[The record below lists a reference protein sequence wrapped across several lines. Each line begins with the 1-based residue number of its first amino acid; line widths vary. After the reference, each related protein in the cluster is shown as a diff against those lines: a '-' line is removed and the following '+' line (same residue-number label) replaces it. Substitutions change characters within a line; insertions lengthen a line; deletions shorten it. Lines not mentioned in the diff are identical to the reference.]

1 MDVAQLRA
9 RAAGARDRRRGR
21 GGLAVVRA
29 STELDE
35 AAAELRDD
43 VPEEAAAPLAD
54 ERVRGTK
61 KFAFLAAPW
70 LAASAWAVRFFA
82 DFAALAAALS
92 LLPVGLPLRML
103 KLS

>member
-35 AAAELRDD
+35 AAAERRDD